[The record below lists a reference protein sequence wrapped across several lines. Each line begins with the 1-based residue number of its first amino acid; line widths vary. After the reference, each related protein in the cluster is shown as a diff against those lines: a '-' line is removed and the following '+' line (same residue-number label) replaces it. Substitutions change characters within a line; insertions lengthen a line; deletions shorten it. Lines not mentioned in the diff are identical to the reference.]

1 MHDKGKVFLF
11 FKSNICYQAGAI
23 KFCYYK
29 LSSDSGKQVKGQLC
43 IISPKLTKQ
52 TVEPEEGPRKAS
64 LAVNQEQLL
73 LLSAPYLRKMK
84 TKKSCLSL
92 RDGFTNFSLLQAFS
106 SDSQASAFE
115 DAQPRK

>member
-1 MHDKGKVFLF
+1 MHDKGKVFLL

-29 LSSDSGKQVKGQLC
+29 LSSDSGKQVKGELC

-52 TVEPEEGPRKAS
+52 AVEPEEGPRKAS
-64 LAVNQEQLL
+64 SAVKQEQSLFHT
-73 LLSAPYLRKMK
+73 PYLRKMK

-92 RDGFTNFSLLQAFS
+92 RDGLTNISLLWAFS
-106 SDSQASAFE
+106 SDSGASTFE
-115 DAQPRK
+115 DAQL